1 MSQNSV
7 SNSAVDRISQQE
19 LHHLITVSTGFIDT
33 YIIDC
38 HGKEAIILPQ
48 NIVLSALDS
57 PTQVPFVEWHELK
70 LPVYAVNDP
79 ERKTG
84 VALVIEGDD
93 VSQRFALMCNE
104 MPKTIRLRISEVVDE
119 ERTATDPDVFQ
130 YVRMGDQVF
139 NVPNLAHIQSSLG
152 L

>member
-38 HGKEAIILPQ
+38 HGKEAMILPQ

-57 PTQVPFVEWHELK
+57 ATQVPFVEWHELK

-139 NVPNLAHIQSSLG
+139 YVPNLEQIQSSLG